1 MTTGEKSKG
10 RFGTITK
17 YLRKYRL
24 YIILG
29 AASVICTN
37 ALMLV
42 TPYITKLVFDLLE
55 KRAPTGEILGYVAI
69 AFSLAV
75 VAGVFRFMMRRT
87 IIWMSRHIEYE
98 LRRELFDHLLA
109 LSPSFYHDNRTGD
122 IMTRATSDIEAV
134 RMMIGPGIMH
144 IANTAISSVIAIS
157 FMVYLSPKLT
167 LYAVAPLILFPIAVN
182 RLGNKVHKAYV
193 KIQESFSSL
202 TAFAQENLAG
212 VRVVRAYRQEEA
224 ESSAFDAM
232 SRHYWSLNL
241 EMARV
246 QAVFIPTLGFL
257 ASLLTLVV
265 FYFGGRDVLA
275 GNITL
280 GTMVAFMAYLAMLF
294 WPLFALGWVVSLYQR
309 GMASLERINSILHTT
324 PLIQNNGDSPH
335 EGRMKGDIQVRNL
348 RFAYNERPILDGIS
362 VHIKPGQTVGLVGP
376 TGSGKTTLISLLT
389 RLYPVP
395 RGTIFID
402 SVDINDWSLGSL
414 RSQIGVAPQEPFL
427 FSDTIAANIRFGKG
441 MGGDEDIR
449 EVASV
454 AALSKDV
461 DSFPRGYD
469 TIVGERGITLSG
481 GQKQRAAIAR
491 AVLTDPAILILDDA
505 TSSVDTETEHE
516 ISERIKHVLAGR
528 TAIVISHRISSVKDA
543 DMILYLEEGRIV
555 ESGSHDDLVALGG
568 RYADLHR
575 SQLLELELEK
585 L

>member
-1 MTTGEKSKG
+1 MTEGAKSTG

-24 YIILG
+24 YIIVG
-29 AASVICTN
+29 AGSVICTN
-37 ALMLV
+37 ALMLT

-55 KRAPTGEILGYVAI
+55 KRAPSGEVLRYVAL
-69 AFSLAV
+69 AFSLAI

-98 LRRELFDHLLA
+98 LRRELFDHLLV
-109 LSPSFYHDNRTGD
+109 LSPSYYHENRTGD

-144 IANTAISSVIAIS
+144 VANTVVSSVVAIS
-157 FMVYLSPKLT
+157 FMMYLSPKLT
-167 LYAVAPLILFPIAVN
+167 LYACAPLLLFPIAVN
-182 RLGNKVHKAYV
+182 QLGNKVHKAYV
-193 KIQESFSSL
+193 KIQEHYSSL

-212 VRVVRAYRQEEA
+212 VRVVRAYRQEES
-224 ESSAFDAM
+224 ESAAFDTM
-232 SRHYWSLNL
+232 SRQYWSLNL
-241 EMARV
+241 TMARV
-246 QAVFIPTLGFL
+246 QSVFIPTLGFL
-257 ASLLTLVV
+257 ASLLTLIV

-275 GNITL
+275 GSITL

-309 GMASLERINSILHTT
+309 GMASLDRINAILHTA
-324 PLIQNNGDSPH
+324 PLIADTASHPH
-335 EGRMKGDIQVRNL
+335 EGRMKGDIQFRNL
-348 RFAYNERPILDGIS
+348 RFAYNGRTVLDGIS
-362 VHIKPGQTVGLVGP
+362 LHIKAGQTVGLIGP
-376 TGSGKTTLISLLT
+376 TGSGKTTLISLLA
-389 RLYPVP
+389 RLYPVEW
-395 RGTIFID
+395 GVIFID
-402 SVDINDWSLGSL
+402 GIDINDWALGSL
-414 RSQIGVAPQEPFL
+414 RTQISVAPQESFL
-427 FSDTIAANIRFGKG
+427 FSDTIAANISFGKG
-441 MGGDEDIR
+441 VSSDDEIR
-449 EVASV
+449 STAEV

-469 TIVGERGITLSG
+469 TMVGERGITLSG

-516 ISERIKHVLAGR
+516 ISERIKHVLSGR

-543 DMILYLEEGRIV
+543 DVILYLEEGRIV
-555 ESGSHDDLVALGG
+555 ESGSHEELVVLNG

-585 L
+585 I